1 MATKKVNI
9 DIIAKDKTRMAM
21 ATATRGVNNLKNSV
35 FNLKVA
41 FAALGV
47 GFIAR
52 DFIKTA
58 REIERLKVRFKFL
71 FDTVAEGEKALTKDG
86 DKMFNATHIL
96 SFKKK
101 ADTNVIADVAT
112 KIMGTANAN
121 VLDAKK
127 N

>member
-21 ATATRGVNNLKNSV
+21 KTATRGVNNLKNSV

-47 GFIAR
+47 GLIGR
-52 DFIKTA
+52 DFLNTA

-71 FDTVAEGEKALTKDG
+71 FDSAEA
-86 DKMFNATHIL
+86 
-96 SFKKK
+96 KK
-101 ADTNVIADVAT
+101 AFKGLLKFAGGSLLL
-112 KIMGTANAN
+112 K
-121 VLDAKK
+121 
-127 N
+127 

>member
-47 GFIAR
+47 GLIGR
-52 DFIKTA
+52 DFLNTA

-71 FDTVAEGEKALTKDG
+71 FDTVAEGEKAFKGEIENNLSS
-86 DKMFNATHIL
+86 FLIL
-96 SFKKK
+96 RYC
-101 ADTNVIADVAT
+101 
-112 KIMGTANAN
+112 KILNP
-121 VLDAKK
+121 LLF
-127 N
+127 

>member
-52 DFIKTA
+52 DFVNTA

-71 FDTVAEGEKALTKDG
+71 FDTAAEGEKALTKDG
-86 DKMFNATHIL
+86 DKMFNATHVL
-96 SFKKK
+96 AFKTK
-101 ADTNVIADVAT
+101 ADTNVIAEVAT
-112 KIMGTANAN
+112 KIMGTGN
-121 VLDAKK
+121 VDMVESKK